1 MEKRIAV
8 LVSNDLNHDQRV
20 LKTCETL
27 ASKGWKPYVI
37 GREMR
42 DSSALTIPFEGHRM
56 RLPFKRGVGFYAAL
70 QFALIRALQSQSF
83 AAIWSNDLDTL
94 LPGYLV
100 SRWNKIPLVYDSHEY
115 FTEAAGLTGRPLQR
129 GVWLR
134 LEQFLFPR
142 IRSVITVNHGIAG
155 AYVKRYPAAKSGKP
169 FVVRNMPRKRKLAVK
184 DNVKWRARLGVSQG
198 QCLLILQGAF
208 LDKDRGVKLAVET
221 VRIRPEWSLV
231 LVGAGTEWE
240 WAKDQ
245 VDSFSGRLICLPK
258 MPFEELR
265 SLTASVDVGLSLDQ
279 GNHGNY
285 WMSLPN
291 KLFDYIHAGIPI
303 VASPMPEVA
312 HVINHYEV
320 GAVVESMDAPGVA
333 LAIERVL
340 ECDPTHWKKRS
351 VEAASEL
358 NWEAEEGQIHA
369 ALDQAGCA

>member
-1 MEKRIAV
+1 
-8 LVSNDLNHDQRV
+8 
-20 LKTCETL
+20 
-27 ASKGWKPYVI
+27 
-37 GREMR
+37 
-42 DSSALTIPFEGHRM
+42 
-56 RLPFKRGVGFYAAL
+56 
-70 QFALIRALQSQSF
+70 
-83 AAIWSNDLDTL
+83 
-94 LPGYLV
+94 
-100 SRWNKIPLVYDSHEY
+100 
-115 FTEAAGLTGRPLQR
+115 
-129 GVWLR
+129 
-134 LEQFLFPR
+134 
-142 IRSVITVNHGIAG
+142 
-155 AYVKRYPAAKSGKP
+155 
-169 FVVRNMPRKRKLAVK
+169 
-184 DNVKWRARLGVSQG
+184 
-198 QCLLILQGAF
+198 
-208 LDKDRGVKLAVET
+208 
-221 VRIRPEWSLV
+221 
-231 LVGAGTEWE
+231 
-240 WAKDQ
+240 
-245 VDSFSGRLICLPK
+245 

-312 HVINHYEV
+312 HVVNHYEV